1 MCVAKTAL
9 APCAEGINKCLL
21 RMPPYL
27 VSLAS
32 ATPPHTALL
41 FSLCAAWLHDR
52 SVSSIGSAV
61 TGGATLLAF
70 YVATFW
76 GPPASG
82 VQLTLPLILGLGAM
96 MGVAC
101 AFVNHD
107 QLPFRRGF
115 GFLAAFVGVTFAV
128 DMMQLAA
135 ECLAIVLSA
144 LGDWGSVLA
153 LLGRGVLALL
163 LSRHALALAAP
174 AAPPAAPSPRPALSK
189 PRDGG
194 GAQGEKPS
202 GVSFLFKGASA
213 LIFMQRQCQKLGSVQ
228 RGPLRQL
235 SFEGVKT
242 LASSLPRSPTALA
255 SSLAAAVGAAVAST
269 SGPLP
274 MSSFTRRT
282 TRRRSLRASRWQ
294 GAG

>member
-1 MCVAKTAL
+1 
-9 APCAEGINKCLL
+9 
-21 RMPPYL
+21 MPPYL

-163 LSRHALALAAP
+163 LSRHALALAALAAP

-228 RGPLRQL
+228 RVPLRQL

-274 MSSFTRRT
+274 MSSSRALFTRRT
-282 TRRRSLRASRWQ
+282 TRRSLRASRWQ